1 MLYIHFDEIQ
11 ASNSISLMKLRFL
24 VGFLATTT
32 RPPKTSV
39 NSRTSVDPQTS
50 QAPKTT
56 DTEPTLPT
64 YQTTSSAA
72 SVTSVHQAADGERT
86 ASIHTTIDVTPKN
99 SLSPIKKVHSTPNH
113 DIETTVPMTGEAS
126 VTTAG
131 SKASP
136 QFIESTIPLAE
147 HILPIPEMTGKHP
160 LETSARKVSSL
171 ALNSCSS
178 GTCIETC
185 LHHPLVQ

>member
-1 MLYIHFDEIQ
+1 MLYFHFDEIQ

-39 NSRTSVDPQTS
+39 DSRTSVDPRTS

-56 DTEPTLPT
+56 DTEPTMT
-64 YQTTSSAA
+64 ASSAA
-72 SVTSVHQAADGERT
+72 SITSVHQAADGERT
-86 ASIHTTIDVTPKN
+86 ASIYTTIDVTPKT
-99 SLSPIKKVHSTPNH
+99 SLSPITKVHSTPKN
-113 DIETTVPMTGEAS
+113 DIETTAPMTSQAS
-126 VTTAG
+126 MTTAEV
-131 SKASP
+131 KATLKS
-136 QFIESTIPLAE
+136 IEITVPLTE
-147 HILPIPEMTGKHP
+147 HIMPMPGMTGKHP
-160 LETSARKVSSL
+160 PETSARKISSS